1 MKKKVLSLLTAA
13 MMSGTCFFVGAE
25 QICAAEYPSFTL
37 RLNQHTGNAEFME
50 DETDKKV
57 IFTATCLKY
66 SGSDVE
72 LVDAKTNEVVAKML
86 DDGNFDVSGDD
97 LENDRTWSA
106 VLSFENAAVGSY
118 SYYARLT
125 DADGTVSTTKTFS
138 VVIYDAV
145 SDADAERMAEITQK
159 VGALS
164 SDAAFQNADQETRK
178 QMADALFDQLIA
190 EGYVKE
196 NSVNYDAEK
205 HCYAYQCEGVGGFS
219 DVTCYLDIAV
229 KDPDQVSPGIA
240 TDVTLSSSAKRLQ
253 VDSEEMSVLF
263 TAETAANVDSISLMD
278 ASTNQEVAVLYDD
291 GTATYPNDGDLYEND
306 GVYSNYLDLSGN
318 QVGDYSYY
326 AQYTVNGKTYTSD
339 TVTVRVYRQFTEQE
353 LADMQKIM
361 DTLNALINS
370 EEYAALSVEKKV
382 KALSDRIN
390 SLAEV
395 DETLGYAL
403 VDADSIRYN
412 NVTYQFE
419 FKDYIGLNYVYYAYT
434 IPNTDA
440 TDNSAFTYVN
450 HGDSIEIT
458 GFDNSVSDVVIPSEI
473 EGLPVTAISVG
484 AFYLS
489 TITSIEVPDSV
500 TSIGEMAFLGC
511 TSLKSVKLSTGVAKI
526 DKNAF
531 GSCSALQEI
540 QVAKDNPNFSS
551 LNGVLYSKK
560 QDTLVIYPAAKADA
574 AYIIPSGVTSVA
586 MYAFSENPYLETLTI
601 PNSLIKVGDSAFYN
615 CKNLRAVSYN
625 GTEEEW
631 NQITIGLL
639 NEKLTGATIQYQE
652 RIIGDVNADG
662 AFTISDV
669 VLLQKWLLSV
679 PDTQLADW
687 KAADFNGDQT
697 LNVFDLCQ
705 MRYNLLK
712 QEEDSKQ

>member
-145 SDADAERMAEITQK
+145 SDADAERMAEIAQK
-159 VGALS
+159 VGVLS
-164 SDAAFQNADQETRK
+164 SDTTFQNADQETRK
-178 QMADALFDQLIA
+178 QMADALFEQLIA

-196 NSVNYDAEK
+196 NSVNYDEEK

-263 TAETAANVDSISLMD
+263 TAETAADVDFVSLMD

-353 LADMQKIM
+353 LADMQKIT

-489 TITSIEVPDSV
+489 TITSIEIPNTV

-560 QDTLVIYPAAKADA
+560 QDTLVIYPAAKTDA

-662 AFTISDV
+662 AFTVSDV

-712 QEEDSKQ
+712 QEEDSKR

>member
-1 MKKKVLSLLTAA
+1 MKKRVLSLLTAA

-145 SDADAERMAEITQK
+145 SDADAERMAEIAQK
-159 VGALS
+159 VGVLS
-164 SDAAFQNADQETRK
+164 SDTTFQNADQETRK
-178 QMADALFDQLIA
+178 QMADALFEQLIA

-196 NSVNYDAEK
+196 NSVNYDEEK

-229 KDPDQVSPGIA
+229 KGPDQVSPGIA

-263 TAETAANVDSISLMD
+263 TAETAADVDFVSLMD

-353 LADMQKIM
+353 LADMQKIT

-458 GFDNSVSDVVIPSEI
+458 GFDNSISDVVIPSEI

-560 QDTLVIYPAAKADA
+560 QDTLVIYPAAKTDA
-574 AYIIPSGVTSVA
+574 AYTIPSCVTSVA

-601 PNSLIKVGDSAFYN
+601 PNSLIKVEDSAFYN

-662 AFTISDV
+662 AFTVSDV

-712 QEEDSKQ
+712 QEEDSKR

>member
-66 SGSDVE
+66 SGSNVE

-145 SDADAERMAEITQK
+145 SDADAERMAEIAQK

-164 SDAAFQNADQETRK
+164 SDTTFQNADQETRK
-178 QMADALFDQLIA
+178 QMADALFEQLIA

-205 HCYAYQCEGVGGFS
+205 HWYAYQCEGVGGFS

-263 TAETAANVDSISLMD
+263 TAETAADVDFVSLMD

-353 LADMQKIM
+353 LADMQKIT

-489 TITSIEVPDSV
+489 TITSIEIPNTV

-560 QDTLVIYPAAKADA
+560 QDTLVIYPAAKTDA

>member
-1 MKKKVLSLLTAA
+1 MKKRVLSLLTAV
-13 MMSGTCFFVGAE
+13 MMSGTCFFAGAE

-37 RLNQHTGNAEFME
+37 RLNQHTRNAEFME

-72 LVDAKTNEVVAKML
+72 LIDAKTNEVVAKML

-145 SDADAERMAEITQK
+145 SDADAERMAEIAQK

-164 SDAAFQNADQETRK
+164 SDTTFQNADQETRK
-178 QMADALFDQLIA
+178 QMADALFEQLIA

-196 NSVNYDAEK
+196 NSVNYDEEM

-263 TAETAANVDSISLMD
+263 TAETAADVDFVSLMD

-326 AQYTVNGKTYTSD
+326 EQYTVNGKAYTSD

-353 LADMQKIM
+353 LADMQKIT

-458 GFDNSVSDVVIPSEI
+458 GFNNSVSDVVIPSEI

-489 TITSIEVPDSV
+489 AITSIEIPDTV

-560 QDTLVIYPAAKADA
+560 QDTLVIYPAAKTDA

-712 QEEDSKQ
+712 QEEDSKR

>member
-1 MKKKVLSLLTAA
+1 MKKRVLSLLTAA

-57 IFTATCLKY
+57 VFTATCLKY

-145 SDADAERMAEITQK
+145 SDADAERMAEIAQK
-159 VGALS
+159 VGVLS
-164 SDAAFQNADQETRK
+164 SDTAFQNADQETRK

-291 GTATYPNDGDLYEND
+291 GAATYPNDGDLYEND

-353 LADMQKIM
+353 LADMQKIT

-458 GFDNSVSDVVIPSEI
+458 GFNNSVSDVVIPSEI

-540 QVAKDNPNFSS
+540 QVAKDNSNFSS
-551 LNGVLYSKK
+551 LDGVLYSKK
-560 QDTLVIYPAAKADA
+560 QDTLIIYPAAKTDA
-574 AYIIPSGVTSVA
+574 AYTIPSGVTSVA

-712 QEEDSKQ
+712 QEEDSKR